1 MTEIRTPPAFT
12 AAVLISLAGVAA
24 ATPALA
30 ASGQT
35 TTSQTTTTTTG
46 AASSPAGDAEAT
58 TARIAIRSGDH
69 PGFGRIV
76 LDTNGKPRYRIRQD
90 GDRVVLRL
98 AGDAALGAAPS
109 LPRNVTAIK
118 TDGGKLELVLSRG
131 ARLHPVQAGGHIV
144 LDILDAPPAAAS
156 QPEPAAASRRHAA
169 DELPAAGHA
178 AAPAGAGE
186 GAQHE
191 HVPDGPGAEK
201 QAADR
206 PAGEPATAS
215 DQPPAS
221 DRPNAADHPAAPTR
235 SAATASD
242 RHVDPFSRLGLSR
255 RQEKALD
262 RRLHTASRMA
272 PSLMASSPELAGRD
286 TVVASAPA
294 ASTPSEPPAA
304 AADGRSAA
312 LPQGT
317 GQLAIAAPLASRPT
331 PSAASASAAAPATAE
346 RVAVAA
352 QPLDAPSP
360 QAAASQA
367 STSQP
372 AISQPAT
379 SPPSA
384 PPVPAAQTAATA
396 ALETTQQTPP
406 GRDVLPENDSPLGL
420 RARRMKLPKGAD
432 GSAILLPFDSTTG
445 AAAFASGDGDTVV
458 FDERRPVDMAGLAA
472 DPVFSHASIRLLA
485 NGTAVHLPHP
495 PSVSIA
501 LTPMPL
507 GWRIAAVSAT
517 PKHQPIAS
525 SLADGHLALAADQPG
540 DVVSMADPDTGATL
554 LVGTQHRPGQAV
566 AASRRS
572 TEFVLRPTSQGVVV
586 EPLSDAVAMKQ
597 VPTGFSLSGNP
608 GGLALSPVTSMTP
621 ALMEAAHLTRR
632 LNLSSMPTD
641 ALLRL
646 SIRQIGD
653 AARTPSLARAGRH
666 RAAAESMVALGLGAE
681 AESLLQMT
689 AEQDPK
695 AAASPDN
702 AALAAIAALLAG
714 RPEESGALLDPRLDG
729 TDEIALWRGV
739 RQAMQEEGSPAAA
752 SVFAATAPLVF
763 QYPAPVRDHILPLMI
778 ETMIQG
784 GQPAAAARLLD
795 QRKGDPK
802 LAYARAMLRQAN
814 GDSTQ
819 ALSMLDTIAGGHDQF
834 DRARAAVRA
843 VELRLAAG
851 QLTKV
856 QAADALDKLL
866 YAWRGDTR
874 ELALRERVAELRE
887 QSDNWRVALSVLRQ
901 AETDFPQ
908 QAGLVRERMKDVFAR
923 MVHDKAAQQIPPL
936 EFVATVDEN
945 TDLLPDAGND
955 ELVEQPLSER
965 LLALDLPGRAKP
977 VLDKLMHQAKA
988 PTAKARFATSLAT
1001 LAAHEG
1007 DAAAVLGLLKLSDA
1021 PDLPAPLTEQRLIL
1035 QAEAMARQGEAAA
1048 AATLLAAAPTGPTLE
1063 ARARILEAAADWA
1076 GAQRAWAEFAAR
1088 AVPAAGPLDDH
1099 QAHVVL
1105 RLATST
1111 ARAGDEQGL
1120 TRLRSAYNDRLQAGP
1135 LADMFRLLT
1144 AEPVRSLADIKRS
1157 QQEVSLAASIPA
1169 DLKAIQGTPTH

>member
-1 MTEIRTPPAFT
+1 MTETRTPPAFT
-12 AAVLISLAGVAA
+12 AAVLVSLAGVAA
-24 ATPALA
+24 ATPGFA
-30 ASGQT
+30 AR
-35 TTSQTTTTTTG
+35 SQTATTG
-46 AASSPAGDAEAT
+46 IANSPASDAEAT
-58 TARIAIRSGDH
+58 TARTAIRSGDH

-76 LDTNGKPRYRIRQD
+76 LDTNGRPRYHIRQD
-90 GDRVVLRL
+90 GDHVVLRL
-98 AGDAALGAAPS
+98 PGDAALGTVPS
-109 LPRNVTAIK
+109 PPRNVTAIK
-118 TDGGKLELVLSRG
+118 TDGGKLELVLSHG
-131 ARLHPVQAGGHIV
+131 ARLHPVQANGRIV
-144 LDILDAPPAAAS
+144 LDILDAPPPATAS
-156 QPEPAAASRRHAA
+156 RPEPPAAASRHAA
-169 DELPAAGHA
+169 DESPPAGHSAEPAA
-178 AAPAGAGE
+178 AGDGVQQE
-186 GAQHE
+186 Q
-191 HVPDGPGAEK
+191 VPDGRSVEK
-201 QAADR
+201 EAAGR
-206 PAGEPATAS
+206 PAGEPTAA

-221 DRPNAADHPAAPTR
+221 DRRTTADHAAAPARPAATTVAR
-235 SAATASD
+235 
-242 RHVDPFSRLGLSR
+242 RFDPFSRLGLTR
-255 RQEKALD
+255 RQEKVLT
-262 RRLHTASRMA
+262 RRLNAASLTAQ
-272 PSLMASSPELAGRD
+272 SLMAMSPELAGRD
-286 TVVASAPA
+286 TVVASA
-294 ASTPSEPPAA
+294 STPAEPPAA
-304 AADGRSAA
+304 AADGRPAA
-312 LPQGT
+312 LPHGA
-317 GQLAIAAPLASRPT
+317 GQSTLSAPLAGRPA
-331 PSAASASAAAPATAE
+331 PPAANASGAPATAE

-352 QPLDAPSP
+352 RPLDVPSP
-360 QAAASQA
+360 PAA
-367 STSQP
+367 TSQT
-372 AISQPAT
+372 AISQPSMPT
-379 SPPSA
+379 
-384 PPVPAAQTAATA
+384 VPAAQPAAA
-396 ALETTQQTPP
+396 SALENIQQTPP

-432 GSAILLPFDSTTG
+432 GTAILLPFDSTTG

-495 PSVSIA
+495 PSVSIT

-525 SLADGHLALAADQPG
+525 SLADGHLAVAADQPG

-597 VPTGFSLSGNP
+597 VPNGFSLSGNP

-632 LNLSSMPTD
+632 LNFSSMPTD

-819 ALSMLDTIAGGHDQF
+819 ALSMLDAIAAGHDQF

-874 ELALRERVAELRE
+874 ELALRERLAELRE

-923 MVHDKAAQQIPPL
+923 MVHDKAAQQMPPL

-977 VLDKLMHQAKA
+977 VLDKLMHQTKA
-988 PTAKARFATSLAT
+988 PTAKARFATSLAI
-1001 LAAHEG
+1001 LAKHEG
-1007 DAAAVLGLLKLSDA
+1007 DDAAVLGLLKLSDA
-1021 PDLPAPLTEQRLIL
+1021 PDLPAPLAEQRLIL
-1035 QAEAMARQGEAAA
+1035 QAEAMAHHGEAAA
-1048 AATLLAAAPTGPTLE
+1048 AAALLAAAPTGPTME

-1076 GAQRAWAEFAAR
+1076 GAQRAWGEFAAR
-1088 AVPAAGPLDDH
+1088 AVPAAGPLDEH

-1120 TRLRSAYNDRLQAGP
+1120 ARLRSAYSDRILAGP

-1144 AEPVRSLADIKRS
+1144 AEPVRSIADIKRS